1 MKLSGIEQEAQR
13 FPKAGLSPTQVVD
26 LGSEDSGGPAAGGR
40 LLRGLRLTGELGER
54 SEPDAE
60 GRP

>member
-1 MKLSGIEQEAQR
+1 MKLSGVEQEAQR

-26 LGSEDSGGPAAGGR
+26 LGGEDSGGPAAGGR
-40 LLRGLRLTGELGER
+40 LLRGLHLTGELGER

>member
-1 MKLSGIEQEAQR
+1 MKLSGVEQEAQR
-13 FPKAGLSPTQVVD
+13 FPKASLSPTQVVD
-26 LGSEDSGGPAAGGR
+26 LGGEDSGGPAAGGR